1 MVTTIITTV
10 GTSLIE
16 NDEIGTNGLTDKTF
30 SQRDEKVLYYIKTD
44 GRLSNLIT
52 SSKKCDITLSAEI
65 TSITKIQE
73 QLQKPVIV
81 HLVCTDTI
89 LSPLCA
95 KYIKE
100 WLLKPEHKTKWQITE
115 VKFEWQY
122 GNHIVEGLRLKS
134 KSSGTEVTA
143 FKETGIK
150 NLIKALNSVEGD
162 VCINITGGYKG
173 VIPIMTM
180 YAQIKKLPIMYT
192 YEGSEEVI
200 EINNENL
207 PMSFDW
213 EIAQNAVQFLD
224 NTYLKGGIPNSK
236 PSEEVVKQ
244 LKKLGLVTIGKKNR
258 LEVSALGTML
268 KAFVEK
274 NPVVG
279 KGTLG
284 LFMEYMLYR
293 YFNEF
298 DTEYH
303 QPSKLDLNLFI
314 HDSQLFTITEL
325 KTKFNFTSNNNDIK
339 GIQKEI
345 GKHNEDNH
353 TNPIDTL
360 GDIDLLLKSKK
371 TSTISIC
378 EVKPVSLSGAAIDKM
393 NYRIAGYEKVFIT
406 MPTPAEFIFIV
417 YRLKYKQEQV
427 KPFNSDNVLKTKLAN
442 FKNACLVGF
451 RAYGV
456 LVDLTDD
463 SLQVNYTSLLKDQVI
478 TLEEIIL

>member
-1 MVTTIITTV
+1 MATTIITTV

-16 NDEIGTNGLTDKTF
+16 NTKITTNGLTDRTF
-30 SQRDEKVLYYIKTD
+30 SERDENGLHYKNTD
-44 GRLSNLIT
+44 DKLSKLIAEC
-52 SSKKCDITLSAEI
+52 KNCDIALSAEI

-100 WLLKPEHKTKWQITE
+100 WLLKPEYKTKWQITE

-134 KSSGTEVTA
+134 KSSSKEVND

-150 NLIKALNSVEGD
+150 KLIEALDAVNDESV
-162 VCINITGGYKG
+162 INITGGYKG

-192 YEGSEEVI
+192 YEGSEEII

-224 NTYLKGGIPNSK
+224 DTYLKGGIPNIK
-236 PSEEVVKQ
+236 PSEEIVKQ
-244 LKKLGLVTIGKKNR
+244 LKKLGLVKTGKKGK
-258 LEVSALGTML
+258 LEVSALGIML
-268 KAFVEK
+268 KAFVDK
-274 NPVVG
+274 NPVVER
-279 KGTLG
+279 GTLG
-284 LFMEYMLYR
+284 FFMEYLLYR
-293 YFNEF
+293 HFNEF
-298 DTEYH
+298 DDTYY
-303 QPSKLDLNLFI
+303 QPTKLDLFLFI
-314 HDSQLFTITEL
+314 YQSQLYNEIEL
-325 KTKFNFTSNNNDIK
+325 KTKFAFNSDDIK
-339 GIQKEI
+339 REVGNWNAQ
-345 GKHNEDNH
+345 NSDNASKQI
-353 TNPIDTL
+353 NTL
-360 GDIDLLLKSKK
+360 GDIDLVLKLKVSNG
-371 TSTISIC
+371 ISIC
-378 EVKPVSLSGAAIDKM
+378 EIKPVNLSGATIDKM
-393 NYRIAGYEKVFIT
+393 KYRIEGYEKVVKT
-406 MPTPAEFIFIV
+406 KPSEFIFIV
-417 YRLKYKQEQV
+417 YHLKYKQETV
-427 KPFNSDNVLKTKLAN
+427 KSFNENANLKKKLTD
-442 FKNACLVGF
+442 FKNACPVNF

-463 SLQVNYTSLLKDQVI
+463 SLQVNYTSLLKDKVI